1 MRSTFLLA
9 GLLALKS
16 DATAS
21 FFRPA
26 LGTGFGVAVAAAA
39 ALAVGSEGF
48 ALKSMSIDFD

>member
-1 MRSTFLLA
+1 VRSTFLLA

-26 LGTGFGVAVAAAA
+26 PGAGFDVAAVAAV
-39 ALAVGSEGF
+39 VGPEGF
-48 ALKSMSIDFD
+48 ALKSMSIDCN